1 MMKPN
6 RWRRVLTAVATVVT
20 LFAMSGCS
28 ESRFQEEASSKSAGE
43 SEKAGVTMQT
53 EQASYSPDAKEIP
66 VSWINSSNVTLTFGE
81 SWSLEKQNGEEWE
94 QVNESGKD
102 VAFRLIGYPV
112 KPGETRQHTY
122 HPSTYASRLEVGRYR
137 IVTSCSEGQGDSLQ
151 KYMLTAEFDVTEDE
165 NA

>member
-1 MMKPN
+1 MMKTN
-6 RWRRVLTAVATVVT
+6 RWRRVLAAGATVAA

-28 ESRFQEEASSKSAGE
+28 ESLSQEEPGSKFASE
-43 SEKAGVTMQT
+43 SEKAGASMQT
-53 EQASYSPDAKEIP
+53 QQAAYPSDATEIP
-66 VSWINSSNVTLTFGE
+66 VLWINGSSVTLTFGE
-81 SWSLEKQNGEEWE
+81 SWSLEKQNGEKWE
-94 QVNESGKD
+94 PVNESGQD

-112 KPGETRQHTY
+112 KPGEIRQHTY

-137 IVTSCSEGQGDSLQ
+137 IFTSCSEGQGDSLQ

>member
-1 MMKPN
+1 MMKTN
-6 RWRRVLTAVATVVT
+6 RWRRVLAAGAVVT
-20 LFAMSGCS
+20 LFVMSSCS
-28 ESRFQEEASSKSAGE
+28 ESRSQEEPSSKSAGE
-43 SEKAGVTMQT
+43 SEKIGVIMQM
-53 EQASYSPDAKEIP
+53 EQSTYFTDVKEIP
-66 VSWINSSNVTLTFGE
+66 VSWINGSNVTLTFGE
-81 SWSLEKQNGEEWE
+81 SWSLEKQNGEKWE
-94 QVNESGKD
+94 PVNESGQD

-112 KPGETRQHTY
+112 KPGEIRQHTY